1 MIINVIGSKRLA
13 KLKSLK
19 NAPLLHITFNSS
31 FDPDLYSYNYIFLK
45 MLIPIHTHIT
55 FYHLDDVIVTLR
67 GCVQCPDKVQVFPH
81 SKVLIKPD
89 IFELWYKCLYV
100 PWVCKPIV
108 TTREKGDRGLHFSD
122 VIQWRCRL
130 RGDKKKQVSQGKNL
144 LCL

>member
-1 MIINVIGSKRLA
+1 MHHFYISHLTVHSIPIYI
-13 KLKSLK
+13 
-19 NAPLLHITFNSS
+19 HITF
-31 FDPDLYSYNYIFLK
+31 NYIFLK

-130 RGDKKKQVSQGKNL
+130 RGHKKKNKLVRVRIYYAYKIL
-144 LCL
+144 HV

>member
-1 MIINVIGSKRLA
+1 MPHFCISHLTVHSIPIYIHII
-13 KLKSLK
+13 
-19 NAPLLHITFNSS
+19 F
-31 FDPDLYSYNYIFLK
+31 NYIFLK

-89 IFELWYKCLYV
+89 IFELWYECLYV

-108 TTREKGDRGLHFSD
+108 TTREKGDRCLHFSD

-130 RGDKKKQVSQGKNL
+130 RGDKKKNKLVRVRIYYAYKIVHV
-144 LCL
+144 

>member
-1 MIINVIGSKRLA
+1 MPHFCISHLTVHSIPIYI
-13 KLKSLK
+13 
-19 NAPLLHITFNSS
+19 HITF
-31 FDPDLYSYNYIFLK
+31 NYIFLK

-130 RGDKKKQVSQGKNL
+130 RGHKKKNKLVRVRIYYAYKIVHV
-144 LCL
+144 

>member
-1 MIINVIGSKRLA
+1 MHHFYISHLTVHSIPIYID
-13 KLKSLK
+13 
-19 NAPLLHITFNSS
+19 ITFN
-31 FDPDLYSYNYIFLK
+31 NIFLK

-55 FYHLDDVIVTLR
+55 FYHLDDVNVTLR

-130 RGDKKKQVSQGKNL
+130 RGNKKKKLVRVRIYYAYKIVHV
-144 LCL
+144 

>member
-1 MIINVIGSKRLA
+1 MHHFYISHLTVHSIPIYI
-13 KLKSLK
+13 
-19 NAPLLHITFNSS
+19 HITF
-31 FDPDLYSYNYIFLK
+31 NYIFLK

-130 RGDKKKQVSQGKNL
+130 RGDKKNKLVRVRIYYAYKIVHV
-144 LCL
+144 

>member
-1 MIINVIGSKRLA
+1 MHHFYISHLTVHSIPIYI
-13 KLKSLK
+13 
-19 NAPLLHITFNSS
+19 HITF
-31 FDPDLYSYNYIFLK
+31 NYIFLK

-55 FYHLDDVIVTLR
+55 FYHLDDVIVTLQ

-130 RGDKKKQVSQGKNL
+130 RGHKKKNKLVRVRIYYAYKIVHV
-144 LCL
+144 

>member
-1 MIINVIGSKRLA
+1 MPHFCISHLTVHSIPIYI
-13 KLKSLK
+13 
-19 NAPLLHITFNSS
+19 HITF
-31 FDPDLYSYNYIFLK
+31 NYIFLK

-144 LCL
+144 LCLQNSTCVKQSR

>member
-1 MIINVIGSKRLA
+1 MHHFYISHLTVHSIPIYI
-13 KLKSLK
+13 
-19 NAPLLHITFNSS
+19 HITF
-31 FDPDLYSYNYIFLK
+31 NYIFLK

-130 RGDKKKQVSQGKNL
+130 RGNKKKKLVRVRIYYAYKIVHV
-144 LCL
+144 

>member
-1 MIINVIGSKRLA
+1 MHHFYISHLTVHSIPIYID
-13 KLKSLK
+13 
-19 NAPLLHITFNSS
+19 ITFN
-31 FDPDLYSYNYIFLK
+31 NIFLK

-130 RGDKKKQVSQGKNL
+130 RGHKKKNKLVRVRIYYAYKIVHV
-144 LCL
+144 

>member
-1 MIINVIGSKRLA
+1 MHHFYISHLTVHSIPIYI
-13 KLKSLK
+13 
-19 NAPLLHITFNSS
+19 HITF
-31 FDPDLYSYNYIFLK
+31 NYIFLK

-130 RGDKKKQVSQGKNL
+130 RGHKKKNKLVRVRIYYAYKIVHV
-144 LCL
+144 

>member
-1 MIINVIGSKRLA
+1 MHHFYISHLTVHSIPIYI
-13 KLKSLK
+13 
-19 NAPLLHITFNSS
+19 HITF
-31 FDPDLYSYNYIFLK
+31 NYIFLK

-130 RGDKKKQVSQGKNL
+130 RGNKKKKLVRVRIYYAYKIL
-144 LCL
+144 HV